1 MNFATFAQSTAYPVL
16 APLQSLFRV
25 FFTSPDTRSS
35 PSPLRRTRPPAF
47 LQHQALR
54 QGDSVAVKT
63 AGRAIEC
70 VQAQP
75 TVPTHISAT
84 VADSR
89 CRKTLPAVRVVRML
103 ELGHSPK
110 VVGRMVIS
118 GTMADVCAEL
128 DRLVS
133 HEQSARAPIIH

>member
-16 APLQSLFRV
+16 APLQSLFRA
-25 FFTSPDTRSS
+25 FFTSPDTRSP
-35 PSPLRRTRPPAF
+35 PSSLRRTRPPAF
-47 LQHQALR
+47 LQQQTLR
-54 QGDSVAVKT
+54 QGDAVKT
-63 AGRAIEC
+63 AGSAIEC
-70 VQAQP
+70 IQARP
-75 TVPTHISAT
+75 TVPTHITAT

-103 ELGHSPK
+103 ELGQSPK

>member
-1 MNFATFAQSTAYPVL
+1 MNFATFAQSTANPVL

-25 FFTSPDTRSS
+25 FFTSPDTRSP
-35 PSPLRRTRPPAF
+35 PSPVRRTRPPAF

-54 QGDSVAVKT
+54 QGDAVKT
-63 AGRAIEC
+63 AGSAIEC
-70 VQAQP
+70 AQARP
-75 TVPTHISAT
+75 TVPTHITAT

-103 ELGHSPK
+103 ELGQSPK
-110 VVGRMVIS
+110 AVGRMVIS